1 MYTCPI
7 QLGDVRYNAASQ
19 SFEATV
25 TVHDNATVRKY
36 ACAIAAPISM
46 SYENAAKGLSRQA
59 IRRHQQRGGL
69 FSSAQDS
76 YAKLRTVRPGIDPVR
91 WLERLIHRPDRSA
104 A

>member
-7 QLGDVRYNAASQ
+7 QLNDVRYNAATQ
-19 SFEATV
+19 SFEAAV
-25 TVHDNATVRKY
+25 TVHDNSTVRTY

-46 SYENAAKGLSRQA
+46 SYAEAAKGLSKQA

-69 FSSAQDS
+69 FSEKDRPQVRQRAG
-76 YAKLRTVRPGIDPVR
+76 RPGMDPVH
-91 WLERLIHRPDRSA
+91 WLKRLIDLPMRTA